1 MLVIFDC
8 DGVLID
14 SEVIAAKIGADFA
27 NSFGHPITAQE
38 SAVRFSGKQSRI
50 VWETICEELG
60 IEFKEDDFR
69 QMQHNVHEAYKTELK
84 IIDGIDE
91 VLQNLGNKFCVASTT
106 RLEQLK
112 TNLINVGLI
121 DFFGENVFSAS
132 QVERPKPAPDVFLYA
147 AKNMGYD
154 PEDCLVIED
163 SIFGVMGACA
173 ANMKVI
179 GFLGGG
185 HITQGHDEALRS
197 VGAIDT
203 FENMRDFYEITSK
216 HSDKITRR

>member
-14 SEVIAAKIGADFA
+14 SEMIAAKIGANFA

-38 SAVRFSGKQSRI
+38 SATRFSGKPSRV

-60 IEFKEDDFR
+60 IKFKDDDFR
-69 QMQHNVHEAYKTELK
+69 QMQHHVHEAYKTDLK

-91 VLQNLGNKFCVASTT
+91 VLNSLGNNFCVASTT

-112 TNLINVGLI
+112 TNLTNVGLI
-121 DFFGENVFSAS
+121 SYFGENVFSAS
-132 QVERPKPAPDVFLYA
+132 QVEKPKPAPDVFLFA

-154 PEDCLVIED
+154 PAECIVIED
-163 SIFGVMGACA
+163 SLSGVMA
-173 ANMKVI
+173 ARAAEMNVI

-185 HITQGHDEALRS
+185 HIAQGHDEVLKG
-197 VGAIDT
+197 VGAVDT
-203 FENMRDFYEITSK
+203 FKNMRDFYEITAK
-216 HSDKITRR
+216 HTDKIIRR